1 MRRVAVVSVGLAA
14 VVSLSSCGGSPGI
27 SPGISSRLQA
37 EVGAVR
43 AAAVSHQVSVAVT
56 RLDQLRLQVALL
68 RQQGQI
74 SSAKAAAILTAAA
87 AVQAQLASVGDPATT
102 VPTTVP
108 GIITTTTTPGPS
120 RSLPRSSG
128 GHLSPPRSAA
138 RGWLAAPYMATGP
151 CRQPGHRQ
159 GAVLGPLVRPTV
171 MAVQPTTVTRLPIV
185 R

>member
-108 GIITTTTTPGPS
+108 GIITTTTTTAPTTGASTATPEAPSTAPSGRPVAPPPGPPNKAKDGGD
-120 RSLPRSSG
+120 RSGRGSSDG
-128 GHLSPPRSAA
+128 
-138 RGWLAAPYMATGP
+138 
-151 CRQPGHRQ
+151 
-159 GAVLGPLVRPTV
+159 
-171 MAVQPTTVTRLPIV
+171 
-185 R
+185 